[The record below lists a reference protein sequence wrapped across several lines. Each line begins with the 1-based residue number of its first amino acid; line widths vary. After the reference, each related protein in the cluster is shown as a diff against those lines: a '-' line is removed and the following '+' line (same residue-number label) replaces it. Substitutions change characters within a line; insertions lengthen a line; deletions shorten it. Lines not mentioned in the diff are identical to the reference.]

1 MSSISG
7 FRKIDLYERIESLIL
22 KAKLTNETI
31 SLCCSMFAEL
41 SLTKNELIKLV
52 SFSIDIYSR
61 CVQTKNLWIIHSFST
76 TCEQLLPY
84 HTMSVSQKGNDHSF
98 HVLISN
104 LVMILLLNSKN
115 DRINKNDDDSE
126 SILRDINHISF
137 LKEKIQN
144 NPTKS
149 LHTKELTSGY
159 EYNDRILLKFSKYFP
174 NVDGCIS
181 DFLFRK
187 ICTLLYCSK
196 KERDVS
202 NMILVELFD
211 QSVSS
216 TIPNLNVEAFIFPEL
231 HQLGRIG
238 TNYKKDD
245 PKKTSDIFW
254 LIWLGIIKYTKKHDI
269 ESFPYIY
276 ELFNLSQI
284 EYNKKNRHLRLNLL
298 LYVFLYII
306 PGKCIF
312 EPKEKDQD
320 IFDKISSKIPVI
332 FNDIYTSTGI
342 RRIRSAE
349 KERGNMYHSDK
360 DKCKNENILG
370 EDESMMGEGKGDER
384 KNVEEGDVYHEVAS
398 SKDKNRSKNKKSNRK
413 VMKKQTIGIYDSC
426 SEKSSEG
433 IPDYMN
439 IIPFI

>member
-1 MSSISG
+1 MS
-7 FRKIDLYERIESLIL
+7 
-22 KAKLTNETI
+22 
-31 SLCCSMFAEL
+31 
-41 SLTKNELIKLV
+41 
-52 SFSIDIYSR
+52 
-61 CVQTKNLWIIHSFST
+61 
-76 TCEQLLPY
+76 
-84 HTMSVSQKGNDHSF
+84 
-98 HVLISN
+98 SN

-115 DRINKNDDDSE
+115 NRINKNYDDDKNKNNKD
-126 SILRDINHISF
+126 ILRDINHISF
-137 LKEKIQN
+137 LKGKLQKT
-144 NPTKS
+144 PTKS
-149 LHTKELTSGY
+149 FHTKELTSEY

-187 ICTLLYCSK
+187 ICTLLYCST

-211 QSVSS
+211 QSVFL
-216 TIPNLNVEAFIFPEL
+216 TMPDMDVETFIFPEL

-238 TNYKKDD
+238 TNSKKDD
-245 PKKTSDIFW
+245 SKRTSDIFW
-254 LIWLGIIKYTKKHDI
+254 LIWLGIIKYTEKHHI
-269 ESFPYIY
+269 ESYPYIY

-284 EYNKKNRHLRLNLL
+284 EFNKKNRHLRLNLL

-320 IFDKISSKIPVI
+320 IFDKISSKIPII

-342 RRIRSAE
+342 RRLRS
-349 KERGNMYHSDK
+349 GTNISHSDK
-360 DKCKNENILG
+360 GKGKGKGESIIG
-370 EDESMMGEGKGDER
+370 EDESIIGEGVRDEG
-384 KNVEEGDVYHEVAS
+384 KKVEEDGIYQEVAS
-398 SKDKNRSKNKKSNRK
+398 IKNKNRNKNRNKRG
-413 VMKKQTIGIYDSC
+413 MKKQTIGIYDSC